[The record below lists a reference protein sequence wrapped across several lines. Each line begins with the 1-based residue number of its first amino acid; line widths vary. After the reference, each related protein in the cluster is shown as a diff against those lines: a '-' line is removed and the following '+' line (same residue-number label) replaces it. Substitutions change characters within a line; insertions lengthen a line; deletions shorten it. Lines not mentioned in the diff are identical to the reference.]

1 MFTKGFNPTLVRFCP
16 GQPDD
21 AFPVRVAVS
30 IPPWFD
36 FAPGLCT
43 VVRGQAPFQSHLG
56 SILPEVRTLWEWR
69 HERFQ
74 SHLGSILPQLFQSHN
89 DAIAAEEYHRLIYLI
104 TGESDVGEIIWGK
117 QLAERAQQDLLG
129 QG

>member
-1 MFTKGFNPTLVRFCP
+1 MSFLTSALKLTQPRYPGKKQHQYHCLRCSHWTPHNSPKRQLSNVHKG
-16 GQPDD
+16 
-21 AFPVRVAVS
+21 
-30 IPPWFD
+30 
-36 FAPGLCT
+36 
-43 VVRGQAPFQSHLG
+43 
-56 SILPEVRTLWEWR
+56 
-69 HERFQ
+69 FQ

-89 DAIAAEEYHRLIYLI
+89 GGIAAEEYRRLIYLI